1 MSRAIYETTLLL
13 GSLSEKYALLNQ
25 KTVPSFYANSLLEDM
40 LKMDHFS
47 EAEVS
52 SKTTPAQIIS
62 KLLSL
67 DYIKYTH
74 KNFHKVIALHLEGR
88 LSFLHTNL
96 VKLLQSSHAHKN
108 DWIYA
113 LNFYL
118 QEIDKN
124 HIQITHIDVLHFA
137 KEMNQSYPDLS
148 PSLVAGFIKAIKVPK
163 KFSFLYAVY
172 TSLDG
177 RKIFNKKDTDIL
189 LTLCKEEIK
198 QCDTKDLVNAVQTYT
213 RYRYDYDEEP
223 SREMM
228 TYLKQI
234 LATREH
240 IYSKAQK
247 TLIRKMSAKVKSKL
261 TLREAQLLN
270 NKLKRKK

>member
-13 GSLSEKYALLNQ
+13 GSLSEKYSLLNN
-25 KTVPSFYANSLLEDM
+25 KAVPSFYANSLLEDM
-40 LKMDHFS
+40 LKMEFFS

-52 SKTTPAQIIS
+52 SKTTPAMIIA

-67 DYIKYTH
+67 NYIKYNH

-88 LSFLHTNL
+88 LTFLHTNL
-96 VKLLQSSHAHKN
+96 IKLLQSNHAHKN
-108 DWIYA
+108 DWIYS

-118 QEIDKN
+118 QELSKN
-124 HIQITHIDVLHFA
+124 HILITSIDVLHFA
-137 KEMNQSYPDLS
+137 KELYKTYPDLC
-148 PSLVAGFIKAIKVPK
+148 PNLVNGFTQAIKIPK

-172 TSLDG
+172 TSLESG
-177 RKIFNKKDTDIL
+177 KIFSKQDTSQL
-189 LTLCKEEIK
+189 QNLCKEEIK
-198 QCDTKDLVNAVQTYT
+198 LCDTKDLVGAVQTYS

-223 SREMM
+223 SHDMM